1 MTAPTL
7 TRASSTPLNSD
18 INVSTE
24 TNIVLVFDQAVDV
37 ESGNVVLYKDSDD
50 SVVETI
56 AVTSGQVTGTGTTTI
71 TINPSV
77 VLEGNTKYYL
87 LIDSTAFDN
96 SGSES
101 YAGITDK
108 TEFSFRT
115 AIVPKTIQEQIKSL
129 EPSAVIEL
137 FQLHLYKDVNNA
149 DVTTMVDNGAIE
161 LDSNTS
167 VFYYHAGTN
176 ELYADIKFGTHS
188 DGTEVTYSAVPC
200 EIDGFKRTT
209 TGTLPRPTFT
219 IANANSAMSA
229 LLQLT
234 NSEEK
239 TINIL
244 GAKVQR
250 IRTCKKFLNAS
261 NFTGGSNA
269 TADPTAVFETDD
281 SWYIDRIASE
291 NLNAISFELATK
303 LDLTNVRLPKRQIM
317 EYCPFKY
324 KGEACGY
331 TGTKYFDIDDN
342 SVTTEAEDV
351 CGHRHESCKKRFGSV
366 DSYGQLIVFA
376 DKPLPFGGFPGA
388 RLQM

>member
-1 MTAPTL
+1 MTAPDL
-7 TRASSTPLNSD
+7 ERIDSSPLNSD

-87 LIDSTAFDN
+87 LIDATAFDN

-101 YAGITDK
+101 YAGITNPS
-108 TEFSFRT
+108 EFFFRT
-115 AIVPKTIQEQIKSL
+115 TVVPKTIQEQIQSL

-137 FQLHLYKDVNNA
+137 FQLHVYVDVNNA
-149 DVTTMVDNGAIE
+149 DVSTMVTNGAVE

-167 VFYYHAGTN
+167 VFYYYAGTN
-176 ELYADIKFGTHS
+176 ELYADIKFGTHA
-188 DGTEVTYSAVPC
+188 DGTEITYQAIPC

-229 LLQLT
+229 LLQTT
-234 NSEEK
+234 NSAGK

-269 TADPTAVFETDD
+269 TADPTAIFEADD

-342 SVTTEAEDV
+342 SVTTEADDV
-351 CGHRHESCKKRFGSV
+351 CGHRHESCKKRFAST
-366 DSYGQLIVFA
+366 DRHGQLIVFA

>member
-7 TRASSTPLNSD
+7 TRASSTPLNTD
-18 INVSTE
+18 ISVSTE

-77 VLEGNTKYYL
+77 VLQGNTKYYL
-87 LIDSTAFDN
+87 LIDATAFDN

-219 IANANSAMSA
+219 IANAGSAISA

-234 NSEEK
+234 NSDGK
-239 TINIL
+239 QLNPL

-250 IRTCKKFLNAS
+250 ICTCKKFLNAS

-269 TADPTAVFETDD
+269 TADPTAIFEEDD
-281 SWYIDRIASE
+281 CWYIDRIASE
-291 NLNAISFELATK
+291 NLNAVSFELATK

-324 KGEACGY
+324 RGEACGY
-331 TGTKYFDIDDN
+331 TGTKYFNIDDDEV
-342 SVTTEAEDV
+342 STEAEDV
-351 CGHRHESCKKRFGSV
+351 CGHRHESCKKRFGFT
-366 DSYGQLIVFA
+366 DRHGQVIVFA
-376 DKPLPFGGFPGA
+376 NQPLPFGGFPGA